1 MKVHITQGDYDGRA
15 MIISWVTPQE
25 RHPNVV
31 TFWAAG
37 SKHKHKSHSSIST
50 YKYFSYSSGYIHHAT
65 IKHLEVSNGFSIPS
79 VFGLLDATCA
89 LCFHCI
95 YNCFYLEICKL
106 F

>member
-1 MKVHITQGDYDGRA
+1 VKVHITQGDYDGRA

-25 RHPNVV
+25 RHPSVV

-50 YKYFSYSSGYIHHAT
+50 YRYFSYNSGYIHHAT

-79 VFGLLDATCA
+79 ICLDYWILHVHCVSIVFITA
-89 LCFHCI
+89 FI
-95 YNCFYLEICKL
+95 
-106 F
+106 